1 MLNGLIVGFPGIL
14 SHFSKRSTR
23 RIETSNQ
30 VRTRSRKSG
39 HTRNLVKSEFDLH
52 VDKVLGI
59 EGCGRGGLSAVVICC
74 GRACE
79 FIVCGSLADGIRF
92 QQPDRVGRES
102 STRVIP

>member
-1 MLNGLIVGFPGIL
+1 L
-14 SHFSKRSTR
+14 
-23 RIETSNQ
+23 
-30 VRTRSRKSG
+30 
-39 HTRNLVKSEFDLH
+39 DLH

-92 QQPDRVGRES
+92 QRRDRV
-102 STRVIP
+102 